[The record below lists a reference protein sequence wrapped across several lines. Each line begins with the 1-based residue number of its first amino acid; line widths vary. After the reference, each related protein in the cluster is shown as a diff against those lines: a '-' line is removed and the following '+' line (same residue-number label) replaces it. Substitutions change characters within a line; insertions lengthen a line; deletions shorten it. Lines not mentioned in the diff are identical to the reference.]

1 MATTAGDVLLGY
13 LGDQLAEL
21 QRHAP
26 GVRNDDAES
35 VHQMRVAARRLRSLL
50 ATGRKLF
57 AGNEAQELRAEL
69 RWLATALGASRDPQ
83 VIHARL
89 DERLA
94 AEPEGLVLGPAAG
107 HIAEELDA
115 AAATGRQGALAAL
128 DSTRYAQLVAGLE
141 SLLNTDRLSQKAS
154 RRPRPAFRKFVSKDT
169 ARLVRAVAD
178 LPPAAGDAA
187 ADGGSAARDAG
198 LHEVRKAAKRLRYTA
213 ELAVTITGGRPR
225 KRIRKTAK
233 AARKIQTVLGRH
245 HDTVMARALLA
256 ELGTRSLSSGENG
269 FTYGRL
275 HAREQALAAGAE
287 ADFLKAWKKFP

>member
-1 MATTAGDVLLGY
+1 MATTAEDVLLGY
-13 LGDQLAEL
+13 LGHQLAEL

-57 AGNEAQELRAEL
+57 AGAEAQDLRAEL
-69 RWLATALGASRDPQ
+69 RWLATALGAARDPQ
-83 VIHARL
+83 VILARL

-115 AAATGRQGALAAL
+115 AAAAGRQGALAAL
-128 DSTRYAQLVAGLE
+128 DSKRYAQLVAGLG
-141 SLLNTDRLSQKAS
+141 LLLHTDHLSQKAS
-154 RRPRPAFRKFVSKDT
+154 RRPRRAFRKFVSKDT

-187 ADGGSAARDAG
+187 ADSAARDAG
-198 LHEVRKAAKRLRYTA
+198 LHEVRKAAKRLRYTG
-213 ELAVTITGGRPR
+213 ELAATVTGGRPG

-233 AARKIQTVLGRH
+233 AARKIQAVLGRH

-256 ELGTRSLSSGENG
+256 ELGTRSLRSGENG

-275 HAREQALAAGAE
+275 HAREQALAAGSE